1 MTSQDNAIEVV
12 ARLTKAQEAVLR
24 ECASP
29 DNRMGRIGWPLSDWE
44 SVAQP
49 VCQPLIDA
57 GLLEFRRLG
66 GYPGVRI
73 TPAGR
78 SALNTPPVGL
88 GKMGGG

>member
-1 MTSQDNAIEVV
+1 MAGK
-12 ARLTKAQEAVLR
+12 LTKAQDAVMR
-24 ECASP
+24 ECGNP
-29 DNRMGRIGWPLSDWE
+29 ENRMGRIGWPLSDWE

-73 TPAGR
+73 TDLGR
-78 SALNTPPVGL
+78 AALRNHEEGQ
-88 GKMGGG
+88 